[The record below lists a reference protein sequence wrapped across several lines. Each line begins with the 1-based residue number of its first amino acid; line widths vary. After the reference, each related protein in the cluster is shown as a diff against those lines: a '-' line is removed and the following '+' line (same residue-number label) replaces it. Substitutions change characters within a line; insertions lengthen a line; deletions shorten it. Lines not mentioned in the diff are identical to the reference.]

1 MSIHPDTEAVVNSH
15 IVAGLLGSL
24 VGLKW
29 APGATWL
36 ERVTNVAVG
45 FGCAVYLTP
54 GGAEWL
60 GVESPR
66 ALAAMSFA
74 AGMFGL
80 SFAAAVS
87 TGIRETEVGAI
98 ISSWLTRRGP

>member
-1 MSIHPDTEAVVNSH
+1 MSLPPDVDPIINSH

-29 APGATWL
+29 APGASWG
-36 ERVTNVAVG
+36 ERVTNVAIG

-54 GGAEWL
+54 GAAEWT

-66 ALAAMSFA
+66 ALAALSFA

-80 SFAAAVS
+80 SLAAAVMD
-87 TGIRETEVGAI
+87 GIKQARVADVL
-98 ISSWLTRRGP
+98 SSWLTRR